1 MSIQK
6 SCYFSISPIGGDE
19 IHVTFIK
26 HGTSF
31 ILKVI
36 LCPRLWSTILGD
48 PDLELSRDWAHS
60 SQFCVLVKRLMVCL
74 KHTTELCNFLL
85 IRYYRDHLEQ
95 ILHFT
100 GEETKNPEILDYLL
114 NFVICLV
121 CGSDLNSDILSPS
134 LVPLALHSRFP
145 TIDMK

>member
-74 KHTTELCNFLL
+74 KHTTGLCNFLV

-100 GEETKNPEILDYLL
+100 GGETKPRDIRLSAQFCRMFRVWLRTWTPTSCLQAWYPSHCILD
-114 NFVICLV
+114 
-121 CGSDLNSDILSPS
+121 SQQ
-134 LVPLALHSRFP
+134 
-145 TIDMK
+145 